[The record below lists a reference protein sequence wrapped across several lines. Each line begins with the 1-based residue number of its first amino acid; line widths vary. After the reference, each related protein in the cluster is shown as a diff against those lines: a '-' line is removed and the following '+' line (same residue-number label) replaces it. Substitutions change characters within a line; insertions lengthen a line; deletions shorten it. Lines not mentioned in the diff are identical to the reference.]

1 MTWDDK
7 YLVLFFR
14 YLWLLLAIA
23 AIVFIINKNVI
34 NTQQIIYQ
42 IDLSRAMTTEIEG
55 PYPQTRV
62 LYDGQ
67 LNVLAEPLY
76 LQAYLPGNFTD
87 LTVTGDLVLGE
98 QILDLGLKQMDGTW
112 QWKKIASENFSVNF
126 YLADVYLQRKKM
138 QLIFSLPNLNNQDE
152 VKIKNLKLILNNDNF

>member
-42 IDLSRAMTTEIEG
+42 IDLRRAMTTEIEG

-76 LQAYLPGNFTD
+76 LQAYLPGNF
-87 LTVTGDLVLGE
+87 
-98 QILDLGLKQMDGTW
+98 
-112 QWKKIASENFSVNF
+112 
-126 YLADVYLQRKKM
+126 
-138 QLIFSLPNLNNQDE
+138 
-152 VKIKNLKLILNNDNF
+152 